1 MLEFVAKPWGFYLDL
16 TEGKSTFDFKWKVKE
31 IIVNPGRKLSL
42 QRHAKRDEFWVI
54 VMGNGVLVDQDSKE
68 VMLEPGITVYVPA
81 GKVHRIENRAYW
93 PLKLVEVQVG
103 MEWDEEDIER
113 LADDYGRANG

>member
-1 MLEFVAKPWGFYLDL
+1 MFVAKPWGFYLDL
-16 TEGKSTFDFKWKVKE
+16 MDGKSTFDFKWKVKE

-54 VMGNGVLVDQDSKE
+54 TMGNGVLVDQDGKE
-68 VMLEPGITVYVPA
+68 VLLEPGIPVYVPA

-103 MEWDEEDIER
+103 MECDEEDIER